1 MLIIII
7 RMNYGPAARAGRGH
21 FDRHQPGPA
30 AAEKTVQ
37 VDLMSELLTGSAG
50 ERRLF
55 LGNEA
60 IVRGALEA
68 GVALVTTY
76 PGTPASEIG
85 DRCYEISRQTDLKF
99 EFSTNE
105 KVALEVAAGAAACGW
120 RVLCAMK
127 HVGVNVAADALMT
140 LAYVG
145 VKGGMVIVSADDPSL
160 FSSQNEQDNRY
171 YAKLAGLPMLE
182 PATPEEAKAMTL
194 AAFALS
200 EQLKVPVL
208 LRTTTRV
215 NHTRGPVTLG
225 ELAARSGPGRFYKD
239 PFRQVMVPA
248 VARQAHVR
256 LLAAQDQARALAETS
271 DFNKISGR
279 GAWGIVTSGVA
290 GTYAADAL
298 TELGLADKVRLL
310 KLGFTHPLPETL
322 LGDFLATLSKVLVV
336 EELEPY
342 LEDALKAVAQVRGL
356 TVTIRGKGPG
366 LFSRLY
372 EYHPGLVREVVARF
386 FDAASEAPC
395 PLVPEKILGQ
405 PLPDRPPNL
414 CSGCPHRATYY
425 AVKIALKDL
434 GVEGIF
440 PTDIGCYTLGLLP
453 PLSMADYLIC
463 MGSSISTAAG
473 ISRATGQK
481 VVAFIGDSTFFHSGL
496 PALANAVHQKHDFLL
511 VILDNGTTA
520 MTGHQPHPGVSLMPP
535 GYPGEHVPIQRVVK
549 ALGVE
554 QLWVINPFKYK
565 ESLAATKEAL
575 TASGIRVLI
584 SEAPCHL
591 YTQRLS
597 GKRRTARFQV
607 TKGCGECRD
616 CLDNFGCPAMYLE
629 SGEPGRL
636 QIDPEL
642 CSGCAFCVQWCEN
655 IRPVGAAGKGKE

>member
-1 MLIIII
+1 
-7 RMNYGPAARAGRGH
+7 
-21 FDRHQPGPA
+21 
-30 AAEKTVQ
+30 
-37 VDLMSELLTGSAG
+37 MSELLTGKAG

-85 DRCYEISRQTDLKF
+85 DRCYGISRQTDLQF

-127 HVGVNVAADALMT
+127 HVGLNVAADALMT

-182 PATPEEAKAMTL
+182 PATPEEAKAMTV

-200 EQLKVPVL
+200 EDLKVPVL

-225 ELAARSGPGRFYKD
+225 ELAARPGPGRFYKD
-239 PFRQVMVPA
+239 PFRLVMVPA

-271 DFNKISGR
+271 GFNEISGA
-279 GAWGIVTSGVA
+279 GTWGLVTSGVA

-298 TELGLADKVRLL
+298 KELGLTGKVRLL
-310 KLGFTHPLPETL
+310 KLGFTHPLPAAL
-322 LGDFLATLSKVLVV
+322 LGDFLAQVSKVLVV

-342 LEDALKAVAQVRGL
+342 LEDGLKAIAQERGL
-356 TVTIRGKGPG
+356 QVTIRGKGPG

-372 EYHPGLVREVVARF
+372 EYHPGLVREVAARF
-386 FDAASEAPC
+386 FDVAAAAPV
-395 PLVPEKILGQ
+395 PLVPEKILEQ

-414 CSGCPHRATYY
+414 CAGCPHRAMYY
-425 AVKIALKDL
+425 AVKIALQDL

-453 PLSMADYLIC
+453 PLSMADFLIC

-496 PALANAVHQKHDFLL
+496 PALVNAVHQKHDFLL

-554 QLWVINPFKYK
+554 QLWVVNPFKYK

-591 YTQRLS
+591 YAQRLS
-597 GKRRTARFQV
+597 GKKRTARFQV
-607 TKGCGECRD
+607 TAGCGECRD

-629 SGEPGRL
+629 AGEPGQL

-642 CSGCAFCVQWCEN
+642 CSGCAFCVQWCDH
-655 IRPVGAAGKGKE
+655 IRPVGAKG

>member
-1 MLIIII
+1 
-7 RMNYGPAARAGRGH
+7 
-21 FDRHQPGPA
+21 
-30 AAEKTVQ
+30 
-37 VDLMSELLTGSAG
+37 MSELLSGRAG

-68 GVALVTTY
+68 GVSLVTTY

-85 DRCYEISRQTDLKF
+85 DRCYEIARQTDLQF

-127 HVGVNVAADALMT
+127 HVGLNVAADALMT

-171 YAKLAGLPMLE
+171 YAKMAGLPMLE
-182 PATPEEAKAMTL
+182 PATPQEAKEMTL

-200 EQLKVPVL
+200 EDLKVPVL

-215 NHTRGPVTLG
+215 NHTRGAVTLG
-225 ELAARSGPGRFYKD
+225 ELAPRPGLGRFHKD

-256 LLAAQDQARALAETS
+256 LLMAEEQARGLAGTS
-271 DFNKISGR
+271 PFNEISGS
-279 GAWGIVTSGVA
+279 GTWGIVTSGVSS
-290 GTYAADAL
+290 TYVADAL
-298 TELGLADKVRLL
+298 AELNLTDKVRLL
-310 KLGFTHPLPETL
+310 KLGFTHPLPEDL
-322 LGDFLATLSKVLVV
+322 LLDFLGPLEKVLVV

-342 LEDALKAVAQVRGL
+342 LEEGLKAVAQARGL
-356 TVTIRGKGPG
+356 TVTIRGKGQE

-372 EYHPGLVREVVARF
+372 EYHPALVRQVIARF
-386 FDAASEAPC
+386 FGVGYEAPE
-395 PLVPEKILGQ
+395 LLIPEAALGQ

-414 CSGCPHRATYY
+414 CPGCPHRASYY

-434 GVEGIF
+434 GVEGVF

-453 PLSMADYLIC
+453 PLSMADFLIC

-473 ISRATGQK
+473 ISRATGQQ
-481 VVAFIGDSTFFHSGL
+481 VVAFIGDSTFFHAGL
-496 PALANAVHQKHDFLL
+496 PALTNAVHNGHDFLL
-511 VILDNGTTA
+511 VILDNGTPA
-520 MTGHQPHPGVSLMPP
+520 MTGSQPHPGVSMVPP
-535 GYPGEHVPIQRVVK
+535 GYPGVHIPIPRVVK

-554 QLWVINPFKYK
+554 QLWVTNPFKYK

-575 TASGIRVLI
+575 GSKGVRVLI
-584 SEAPCHL
+584 SQAPCHL
-591 YTQRLS
+591 YAQRLS
-597 GKRRTARFQV
+597 GKKRQARFQV
-607 TKGCGECRD
+607 VGECGECRD

-629 SGEPGRL
+629 GGQAGHLR
-636 QIDPEL
+636 IDADL
-642 CSGCAFCVQWCEN
+642 CSGCAFCVQWCGH
-655 IRPVGAAGKGKE
+655 IRPVGAGKGKE

>member
-1 MLIIII
+1 M
-7 RMNYGPAARAGRGH
+7 A
-21 FDRHQPGPA
+21 
-30 AAEKTVQ
+30 
-37 VDLMSELLTGSAG
+37 ELLTGAAG

-105 KVALEVAAGAAACGW
+105 KVALEVAAGASACGW

-127 HVGVNVAADALMT
+127 HVGLNVAADALMT

-171 YAKLAGLPMLE
+171 YAKMAGLPMLE
-182 PATPEEAKAMTL
+182 PATPEEAKAMTR

-200 EQLKVPVL
+200 EELKVPVL

-225 ELAARSGPGRFYKD
+225 ETAARPGPGRFLKD

-256 LLAAQDQARALAETS
+256 LLAAEDQARALAETS
-271 DFNKISGR
+271 AFNEITGG

-290 GTYAADAL
+290 GTYAMDAL
-298 TELGLADKVRLL
+298 RELGLAGKVRLL

-322 LGDFLATLSKVLVV
+322 LGDFLAPLEKVLVV

-342 LEDALKAVAQVRGL
+342 LEEALKAVAQARGL
-356 TVTIRGKGPG
+356 SLTIRGKGPD

-372 EYHPGLVREVVARF
+372 EYHPSLVREVIARF
-386 FDAASEAPC
+386 FNVAYEAPA
-395 PLVPEKILGQ
+395 PLVPEKVLDQ

-414 CSGCPHRATYY
+414 CAGCPHRAMYY

-434 GVEGIF
+434 GVEGVF

-453 PLSMADYLIC
+453 PLSMADFLIC

-496 PALANAVHQKHDFLL
+496 PALVNAVHQKHDFLL

-520 MTGHQPHPGVSLMPP
+520 MTGHQPHPGVSLIPP

-554 QLWVINPFKYK
+554 QLWVVNPYHYK
-565 ESLAATKEAL
+565 KSLAATKEAL
-575 TASGIRVLI
+575 EAKGVRVLI
-584 SEAPCHL
+584 SQAPCIL
-591 YTQRLS
+591 YEARIT
-597 GKRRTARFQV
+597 GKKRTARFQV

-629 SGEPGRL
+629 SGEKGQL
-636 QIDPEL
+636 QIDPDL

-655 IRPVGAAGKGKE
+655 IRPVGAGKG

>member
-1 MLIIII
+1 
-7 RMNYGPAARAGRGH
+7 
-21 FDRHQPGPA
+21 
-30 AAEKTVQ
+30 
-37 VDLMSELLTGSAG
+37 MSELLSESAG

-68 GVALVTTY
+68 GVSLVTTY

-85 DRCYEISRQTDLKF
+85 DRCYEISRQTDLRF

-105 KVALEVAAGAAACGW
+105 KVALEVAAGAAASGW

-127 HVGVNVAADALMT
+127 HVGLNVAADTLMT

-145 VKGGMVIVSADDPSL
+145 VKGGLVIVNADDPSL

-171 YAKLAGLPMLE
+171 YAKMAGLPMLE
-182 PATPEEAKAMTL
+182 PATPEEALAMTR
-194 AAFALS
+194 AAFSLS
-200 EQLKVPVL
+200 EDLKVPVL

-225 ELAARSGPGRFYKD
+225 EMAARPGLGRFDKD

-256 LLAAQDQARALAETS
+256 LLAAEAQARERAEIS
-271 DFNKISGR
+271 PFNELSGR
-279 GAWGIVTSGVA
+279 GTWGVVTSGVA
-290 GTYAADAL
+290 ATYVADAL
-298 TELGLADKVRLL
+298 QELGLTDKVRLL
-310 KLGFTHPLPETL
+310 KLGFTHPLPEGL
-322 LGDFLATLSKVLVV
+322 IGDFLAPLTKVLVV

-342 LEDALKAVAQVRGL
+342 LEEGLRAVAQARGL

-372 EYHPGLVREVVARF
+372 EYHPGLVREVMARF
-386 FDAASEAPC
+386 FGVFWEASEPI
-395 PLVPEKILGQ
+395 LPEKILGQ

-414 CSGCPHRATYY
+414 CPGCPHRAMYY
-425 AVKIALKDL
+425 AVKIALRDL
-434 GVEGIF
+434 GVEGVF

-453 PLSMADYLIC
+453 PLSMADFLIC

-481 VVAFIGDSTFFHSGL
+481 VVAFIGDSTFFHAGL
-496 PALANAVHQKHDFLL
+496 PALVNAVHQKHDFLL

-520 MTGHQPHPGVSLMPP
+520 MTGHQPHPGVSLTPP
-535 GYPGEHVPIQRVVK
+535 GYPGVHIPIDRVVK

-554 QLWVINPFKYK
+554 KLWVVNPFKYK

-575 TASGIRVLI
+575 AAAGVRVLI
-584 SEAPCHL
+584 SQAPCHL
-591 YTQRLS
+591 YAQRVT
-597 GKRRTARFQV
+597 GKKRTARFQV
-607 TKGCGECRD
+607 SRECEACRN
-616 CLDNFGCPAMYLE
+616 CLDYFGCPAMYLE
-629 SGEPGRL
+629 EGKEGHL
-636 QIDPEL
+636 QIDPDL

-655 IRPVGAAGKGKE
+655 IRPVKK

>member
-1 MLIIII
+1 
-7 RMNYGPAARAGRGH
+7 
-21 FDRHQPGPA
+21 
-30 AAEKTVQ
+30 
-37 VDLMSELLTGSAG
+37 MSELLTGSPG

-85 DRCYEISRQTDLKF
+85 DRCYEISRQSDLRF

-127 HVGVNVAADALMT
+127 HVGLNVAADALMT

-145 VKGGMVIVSADDPSL
+145 VKGGMVIISADDPSL

-171 YAKLAGLPMLE
+171 YAKMAGLPMLE
-182 PATPEEAKAMTL
+182 PATPQEAKAMTR

-200 EQLKVPVL
+200 EELKVPVL

-225 ELAARSGPGRFYKD
+225 ELAARPGASRFHKD

-256 LLAAQDQARALAETS
+256 LLAAADQARALAETS
-271 DFNKISGR
+271 DFNEISGR
-279 GAWGIVTSGVA
+279 GDWGIVTSGVA
-290 GTYAADAL
+290 GAYVADAL
-298 TELGLADKVRLL
+298 QELGLTDKVRLL
-310 KLGFTHPLPETL
+310 KLGFTHPLPEAL
-322 LGDFLATLSKVLVV
+322 LGDFLAPLSQVLVV

-342 LEDALKAVAQVRGL
+342 LEEGLKAVAQARGL
-356 TVTIRGKGPG
+356 TLTIRGKGPG

-386 FDAASEAPC
+386 FAVPAAAPG
-395 PLVPEKILGQ
+395 PLVPEQILGE

-414 CSGCPHRATYY
+414 CAGCPHRAMYY

-434 GVEGIF
+434 GVEGVF

-453 PLSMADYLIC
+453 PLSMADFLIC

-473 ISRATGQK
+473 ISRATDQK

-496 PALANAVHQKHDFLL
+496 PALVNAVHQKHNFLL

-520 MTGHQPHPGVSLMPP
+520 MTGHQPHPGVSLVPP
-535 GYPGEHVPIQRVVK
+535 GYPGEHVPIARVVK
-549 ALGVE
+549 ALGVA
-554 QLWVINPFKYK
+554 QLWVVNPFKYK

-575 TASGIRVLI
+575 AAAGVRVLI
-584 SEAPCHL
+584 SQAPCIL
-591 YTQRLS
+591 YEARIT
-597 GKRRTARFQV
+597 GKKRQARFQV
-607 TKGCGECRD
+607 TRGCGECRD

-629 SGEPGRL
+629 GGQEGRL

-642 CSGCAFCVQWCEN
+642 CSGCAFCVQWCDH
-655 IRPVGAAGKGKE
+655 IRPVGAG

>member
-1 MLIIII
+1 
-7 RMNYGPAARAGRGH
+7 
-21 FDRHQPGPA
+21 
-30 AAEKTVQ
+30 
-37 VDLMSELLTGSAG
+37 MSELLSGKSG

-85 DRCYEISRQTDLKF
+85 DRCYEIARQTDLRF

-127 HVGVNVAADALMT
+127 HVGLNVAADALMT

-145 VKGGMVIVSADDPSL
+145 VKGGMVIISADDPSL

-171 YAKLAGLPMLE
+171 YAKMAGLPMLE
-182 PATPEEAKAMTL
+182 PASPAEAKEMTK

-200 EQLKVPVL
+200 EDLKVPVL

-225 ELAARSGPGRFYKD
+225 KLAPRPGAGKFHKD
-239 PFRQVMVPA
+239 PFHQVMVPA

-256 LLAAQDQARALAETS
+256 LLAAEDQARAMAETS
-271 DFNKISGR
+271 PFNRLSGR
-279 GAWGIVTSGVA
+279 GAWGVVTSGVA
-290 GTYAADAL
+290 GSYVADAL
-298 TELGLADKVRLL
+298 AELGLTDKVQLL
-310 KLGFTHPLPETL
+310 KLGFTHPLPEAL
-322 LGDFLATLSKVLVV
+322 LGDFLAKLSKVLVV

-342 LEDALKAVAQVRGL
+342 LEEGLRAVAQARGL
-356 TVTIRGKGPG
+356 TLTIRGKGPG

-372 EYHPGLVREVVARF
+372 EYHPGLVREVIARF
-386 FDAASEAPC
+386 FGVAYEKPAPVA
-395 PLVPEKILGQ
+395 PGAVLGQ

-414 CSGCPHRATYY
+414 CPGCPHRATYY

-434 GVEGIF
+434 GVEGVF

-453 PLSMADYLIC
+453 PLSMADFLIC

-473 ISRATGQK
+473 ISQATGQK
-481 VVAFIGDSTFFHSGL
+481 VVAFIGDSTFFHAGL
-496 PALANAVHQKHDFLL
+496 PALVNAVHQKHDFLL

-535 GYPGEHVPIQRVVK
+535 GYPGEHVPIPRVVK

-554 QLWVINPFKYK
+554 QLWVVSPFKYK

-575 TASGIRVLI
+575 GTEGVRVLI
-584 SEAPCHL
+584 SQAPCHL
-591 YTQRLS
+591 YAQRIT

-607 TKGCGECRD
+607 TRECDDCRH
-616 CLDNFGCPAMYLE
+616 CLDYFGCPAMYLE
-629 SGEPGRL
+629 NGQAGHL
-636 QIDPEL
+636 LIDPEV
-642 CSGCAFCVQWCEN
+642 CSGCAFCVQWCDH
-655 IRPVGAAGKGKE
+655 IRPLGAGEGKK

>member
-1 MLIIII
+1 
-7 RMNYGPAARAGRGH
+7 
-21 FDRHQPGPA
+21 
-30 AAEKTVQ
+30 
-37 VDLMSELLTGSAG
+37 MSELLSGRAR

-85 DRCYEISRQTDLKF
+85 DRCYEIARQTDLRF

-105 KVALEVAAGAAACGW
+105 KVALEVAAGAAASGW

-127 HVGVNVAADALMT
+127 HVGLNVAADALMT

-171 YAKLAGLPMLE
+171 YARMAGLPMLE
-182 PATPEEAKAMTL
+182 PATPAEAHAMTR

-200 EQLKVPVL
+200 EELQLPVL

-225 ELAARSGPGRFYKD
+225 ELAPRPGLGRFHKD

-256 LLAAQDQARALAETS
+256 LLEAGEKARTRAEAS
-271 DFNKISGR
+271 GFNEIRGSGS
-279 GAWGIVTSGVA
+279 WGIVTSGVSS
-290 GTYAADAL
+290 TYVADAL
-298 TELGLADKVRLL
+298 RELGLEDQVRLL

-322 LGDFLATLSKVLVV
+322 LGDFLAPLEKVLVV

-342 LEDALKAVAQVRGL
+342 LEEGLKKVAQARGL
-356 TVTIRGKGPG
+356 TLPIQGKGPG

-372 EYHPGLVREVVARF
+372 EYHPGLVRQAI
-386 FDAASEAPC
+386 AAYFGVPYQAPA
-395 PLVPEKILGQ
+395 PLAPETALGR

-414 CSGCPHRATYY
+414 CPGCPHRAMYY
-425 AVKIALKDL
+425 AVKIALQDL
-434 GVEGIF
+434 GVEGVF

-453 PLSMADYLIC
+453 PLSMADFLIC

-473 ISRATGQK
+473 ISQATGQK
-481 VVAFIGDSTFFHSGL
+481 VVAFIGDSTFFHAGL
-496 PALANAVHQKHDFLL
+496 PALTNAVHNRHDFLL

-535 GYPGEHVPIQRVVK
+535 GYPGVHIPIPRVVK

-554 QLWVINPFKYK
+554 KLWVVNPFKYK

-575 TASGIRVLI
+575 AAAGVRVLI
-584 SEAPCHL
+584 SQAPCHL
-591 YTQRLS
+591 YAQRIT

-607 TKGCGECRD
+607 TKECGECRN
-616 CLDNFGCPAMYLE
+616 CLEYFGCPAMYLE
-629 SGEPGRL
+629 EGKAGRL
-636 QIDPEL
+636 QIDADL

-655 IRPVGAAGKGKE
+655 IRPVKQ

>member
-1 MLIIII
+1 
-7 RMNYGPAARAGRGH
+7 
-21 FDRHQPGPA
+21 
-30 AAEKTVQ
+30 
-37 VDLMSELLTGSAG
+37 MSELLSGSAG

-85 DRCYEISRQTDLKF
+85 DRCYQIARQTDLHF

-120 RVLCAMK
+120 RVLTAMK
-127 HVGVNVAADALMT
+127 HVGLNVAADTLMT

-171 YAKLAGLPMLE
+171 YAKMAGLPMLE
-182 PATPEEAKAMTL
+182 PATPQEARDMTL

-200 EQLKVPVL
+200 EELKVPVL

-215 NHTRGPVTLG
+215 NHTRGPVILG
-225 ELAARSGPGRFYKD
+225 DLAPRPGKGRFHKD
-239 PFRQVMVPA
+239 PFSQVMVPA

-256 LLAAQDQARALAETS
+256 LLAAEDRGRNLASTS
-271 DFNKISGR
+271 PFNVMSGA
-279 GAWGIVTSGVA
+279 GTWGIVTSGVSS
-290 GTYAADAL
+290 TYVADAL
-298 TELGLADKVRLL
+298 AELGLTDKIRLL
-310 KLGFTHPLPETL
+310 KLGFTYPLPEAL
-322 LGDFLATLSKVLVV
+322 LVDFLAPLDKVLVV

-342 LEDALKAVAQVRGL
+342 LEEGLQAIAQSRGL
-356 TVTIRGKGPG
+356 TVTIRGKAPE

-372 EYHPGLVREVVARF
+372 EYHPALVRQVIARF
-386 FDAASEAPC
+386 FDVSYGAPEV
-395 PLVPEKILGQ
+395 LVPEAVLGQ
-405 PLPDRPPNL
+405 TLPDRPPNL
-414 CSGCPHRATYY
+414 CPGCPHRATYY

-434 GVEGIF
+434 GVEGVF

-453 PLSMADYLIC
+453 PLSMADFLIC

-473 ISRATGQK
+473 ISQATGQK
-481 VVAFIGDSTFFHSGL
+481 VVAFIGDSTFFHAGL
-496 PALANAVHQKHDFLL
+496 PALANAVHNSHDFLL

-520 MTGHQPHPGVSLMPP
+520 MTGSQPHPGVSLAPP
-535 GYPGEHVPIQRVVK
+535 EYPGVHVPINRVVK

-554 QLWVINPFKYK
+554 QLWVTNPFKYK
-565 ESLAATKEAL
+565 ESLAAMKEAL
-575 TASGIRVLI
+575 DAKGVRVLI
-584 SEAPCHL
+584 SQAPCHL
-591 YTQRLS
+591 YHQRLT
-597 GKRRTARFQV
+597 GKKRQARFQV
-607 TKGCGECRD
+607 TGACSDCRD

-629 SGEPGRL
+629 GGEAGHL
-636 QIDPEL
+636 QIDSDL
-642 CSGCAFCVQWCEN
+642 CSGCAFCVQWCDH
-655 IRPVGAAGKGKE
+655 IRPVRAGTGKE

>member
-1 MLIIII
+1 
-7 RMNYGPAARAGRGH
+7 
-21 FDRHQPGPA
+21 
-30 AAEKTVQ
+30 
-37 VDLMSELLTGSAG
+37 MSELLTGQAG

-85 DRCYEISRQTDLKF
+85 DRCYGISRQTDLQF

-127 HVGVNVAADALMT
+127 HVGLNVAADALLT

-225 ELAARSGPGRFYKD
+225 ELAARPGAGRFYKD

-248 VARQAHVR
+248 VARQAHLR
-256 LLAAQDQARALAETS
+256 LLEAQDQARVRAETS
-271 DFNKISGR
+271 EFNQISGR

-298 TELGLADKVRLL
+298 TELGLTDKVKLL
-310 KLGFTHPLPETL
+310 KLGFTHPLPESL
-322 LGDFLATLSKVLVV
+322 LGDFLAPLEKVLVV

-342 LEDALKAVAQVRGL
+342 LEEGLKAIAQERGL
-356 TVTIRGKGPG
+356 QVTIRGKGQG

-386 FDAASEAPC
+386 FDVASETPA
-395 PLVPEKILGQ
+395 PLVPEQIMGQ

-414 CSGCPHRATYY
+414 CAGCPHRAMYY
-425 AVKIALKDL
+425 AVKIALQDL

-453 PLSMADYLIC
+453 PLSMADFLIC

-496 PALANAVHQKHDFLL
+496 PALVNAVHQKHDFLL

-535 GYPGEHVPIQRVVK
+535 GYPGEHVPIKRVVK

-554 QLWVINPFKYK
+554 QLWVVNPFKYK

-575 TASGIRVLI
+575 NASGIRVLI

-591 YTQRLS
+591 YAQRLS
-597 GKRRTARFQV
+597 GKKRTARFQV
-607 TKGCGECRD
+607 TQGCGECRD

-629 SGEPGRL
+629 SGEPGQL

-642 CSGCAFCVQWCEN
+642 CSGCAFCVQWCEH
-655 IRPVGAAGKGKE
+655 IRPVGAGKGKE

>member
-1 MLIIII
+1 
-7 RMNYGPAARAGRGH
+7 
-21 FDRHQPGPA
+21 
-30 AAEKTVQ
+30 
-37 VDLMSELLTGSAG
+37 MSELLTGSPG

-60 IVRGALEA
+60 IVRGILEA

-85 DRCYEISRQTDLKF
+85 DRCYEISRQTDLRF

-105 KVALEVAAGAAACGW
+105 KVALEVAAGAAASGW

-127 HVGVNVAADALMT
+127 HVGLNVAADALMT

-171 YAKLAGLPMLE
+171 YAKMAGLPMLE
-182 PATPEEAKAMTL
+182 PATPQEAKEMTL

-200 EQLKVPVL
+200 EELKVPVL

-225 ELAARSGPGRFYKD
+225 QLAARPVAGRFHKD

-256 LLAAQDQARALAETS
+256 LLAAEDQARTLAETS
-271 DFNKISGR
+271 AFNVRTGQDD
-279 GAWGIVTSGVA
+279 WGIVTSGVA
-290 GTYAADAL
+290 ATYVADAL
-298 TELGLADKVRLL
+298 RELGLTDKVSLL
-310 KLGFTHPLPETL
+310 KLGFTHPLPEAL
-322 LGDFLATLSKVLVV
+322 LGDFLAPLTKVLVV

-342 LEDALKAVAQVRGL
+342 LEEGLKAAAQARGL
-356 TVTIRGKGPG
+356 TLTIRGKGPG

-386 FDAASEAPC
+386 FEVAAETPA
-395 PLVPEKILGQ
+395 PLVPEQILGES
-405 PLPDRPPNL
+405 LPDRPPNL
-414 CSGCPHRATYY
+414 CAGCPHRAMYY
-425 AVKIALKDL
+425 AVKIALKEL
-434 GVEGIF
+434 GVEGVF

-473 ISRATGQK
+473 ISRATDQK

-520 MTGHQPHPGVSLMPP
+520 MTGHQPHPGVSLVPP
-535 GYPGEHVPIQRVVK
+535 GYPGEHVPIARVVK

-554 QLWVINPFKYK
+554 QLWVVNPFKYK

-575 TASGIRVLI
+575 AATGIRVLI
-584 SEAPCHL
+584 SQAPCIL
-591 YTQRLS
+591 YEARIT
-597 GKRRTARFQV
+597 GKKRQARFKV
-607 TKGCGECRD
+607 TRGCGECRD

-629 SGEPGRL
+629 AGEKGQL

-642 CSGCAFCVQWCEN
+642 CSGCAFCVQWCDS
-655 IRPVGAAGKGKE
+655 IRPVGAGGS

>member
-1 MLIIII
+1 MADHCPEKVL
-7 RMNYGPAARAGRGH
+7 GR
-21 FDRHQPGPA
+21 
-30 AAEKTVQ
+30 
-37 VDLMSELLTGSAG
+37 DLMSELLSGRAG

-85 DRCYEISRQTDLKF
+85 DRCYEIARQTDLQF

-127 HVGVNVAADALMT
+127 HVGLNVAADALMT

-171 YAKLAGLPMLE
+171 YAKMAGLPMLE
-182 PATPEEAKAMTL
+182 PATPQEAKEMAF

-200 EQLKVPVL
+200 EELKVPVL

-215 NHTRGPVTLG
+215 NHTRGAITLG
-225 ELAARSGPGRFYKD
+225 ELAPRLGLGRFHKD

-256 LLAAQDQARALAETS
+256 LLMAEDQARGLAATS
-271 DFNKISGR
+271 PFNEISGA
-279 GAWGIVTSGVA
+279 GTWGIVTSGVSS
-290 GTYAADAL
+290 TYVADAL
-298 TELGLADKVRLL
+298 EELGLTEKVRLL
-310 KLGFTHPLPETL
+310 KLGFTHPLPEDL
-322 LGDFLATLSKVLVV
+322 LADFLAPLEKVLVV

-342 LEDALKAVAQVRGL
+342 LEEGLRAVAQARGL
-356 TVTIRGKGPG
+356 TVTIRGKGPE

-372 EYHPGLVREVVARF
+372 EYHPALVRQIIASFFGVAYGAPEVLLP
-386 FDAASEAPC
+386 EAV
-395 PLVPEKILGQ
+395 LEQ

-414 CSGCPHRATYY
+414 CPGCPHRATYY

-434 GVEGIF
+434 GVEGVF

-453 PLSMADYLIC
+453 PLSMADFLIC

-473 ISRATGQK
+473 ISRATGQR
-481 VVAFIGDSTFFHSGL
+481 VVAFIGDSTFFHAGL
-496 PALANAVHQKHDFLL
+496 PALANAVHNGHDFLL

-520 MTGHQPHPGVSLMPP
+520 MTGSQPHPGVSMTPP
-535 GYPGEHVPIQRVVK
+535 GYPGVHIPIDRVVQS
-549 ALGVE
+549 LGVE
-554 QLWVINPFKYK
+554 QLWVTNPFKYK
-565 ESLAATKEAL
+565 ESLAATKEAIE
-575 TASGIRVLI
+575 AKGIRVLI
-584 SEAPCHL
+584 SQAPCHL
-591 YTQRLS
+591 YHQRLS
-597 GKRRTARFQV
+597 GKKRQARFQV
-607 TKGCGECRD
+607 IGTCSECRD

-629 SGEPGRL
+629 SGQAGHL
-636 QIDPEL
+636 MIDSDL
-642 CSGCAFCVQWCEN
+642 CSGCAFCVQWCDH
-655 IRPVGAAGKGKE
+655 IRPVKAGKE